1 MADIGIDMNRLT
13 REQREAL
20 QQIADDHGETLEQAA
35 NRVIG
40 RETKRRYLI
49 PALRRTVTPFRRT
62 K

>member
-40 RETKRRYLI
+40 KETKRRYFI
-49 PALRRTVTPFRRT
+49 QALRRTVTPFRRP